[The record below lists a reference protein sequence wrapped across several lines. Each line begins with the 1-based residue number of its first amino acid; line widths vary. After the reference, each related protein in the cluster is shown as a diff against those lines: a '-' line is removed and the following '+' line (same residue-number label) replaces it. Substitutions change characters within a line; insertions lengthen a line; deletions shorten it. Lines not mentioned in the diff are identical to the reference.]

1 MLRLAF
7 WSLLFLN
14 AALFAYAQGLLG
26 TGKSNEHEPARLK
39 RQFNTAK
46 MTLLTRD
53 QAEAAAK
60 AATPPAGGDEA
71 AVPAAGAAAAGAP
84 AASVPAAG
92 APAGG
97 AASPSAAASAPASVA
112 APAPAPANNTGA
124 AAAAPAPAPAFACTE
139 IGPFDAGDARRFE
152 ARLATLDL
160 GDRQS
165 RQSVQAQDVT
175 SWLVHIPPQGSK
187 EAADKKAAEL
197 RNLGLTNFYIMQG
210 DSPLK
215 YGISLGVFK
224 TESGAQA
231 MLAQLVKQGVHTA
244 RIAPRGPQTTHYV
257 YRVRNLDAATRKRIA
272 GFAERYDGAEV
283 KACG

>member
-26 TGKSNEHEPARLK
+26 TAKSNEHEPARLK

-60 AATPPAGGDEA
+60 AAAPPAGGDTA
-71 AVPAAGAAAAGAP
+71 DN
-84 AASVPAAG
+84 AASA
-92 APAGG
+92 
-97 AASPSAAASAPASVA
+97 SAAASAPASA
-112 APAPAPANNTGA
+112 SAPAGAPSSTV
-124 AAAAPAPAPAFACTE
+124 PAPAFACTE
-139 IGPFDAGDARRFE
+139 IGPLDSSDARRFE
-152 ARLATLDL
+152 ARLAALDL

-165 RQSVQAQDVT
+165 RQTIQAQDVT

-187 EAADKKAAEL
+187 EAADRKSAEL
-197 RNLGLTNFYIMQG
+197 RNLGVTNFYVINT

-215 YGISLGVFK
+215 YAISLGVFK
-224 TESGAQA
+224 TESSAQA
-231 MLAQLVKQGVHTA
+231 MLAQLGKQGVHTA
-244 RIAPRGPQTTHYV
+244 RIAPRGPQTAHYV
-257 YRVRNLDAATRKRIA
+257 YRLRGLDAATRKRVE
-272 GFAERYDGAEV
+272 GFAERYDGADV
-283 KACG
+283 KSCG

>member
-1 MLRLAF
+1 VLRLAF

-14 AALFAYAQGLLG
+14 VALFAFAQGLLG

-60 AATPPAGGDEA
+60 AAVPPAASE
-71 AVPAAGAAAAGAP
+71 PAASASAPPAAAAP
-84 AASVPAAG
+84 
-92 APAGG
+92 
-97 AASPSAAASAPASVA
+97 VA
-112 APAPAPANNTGA
+112 AQ
-124 AAAAPAPAPAFACTE
+124 PAPAPAFACTE
-139 IGPFDAGDARRFE
+139 IGPLTASDARRFE
-152 ARLATLDL
+152 ARLAALDL

-165 RQSVQAQDVT
+165 RETVQAQDVT

-187 EAADKKAAEL
+187 EAADRKAAEL
-197 RNLGLTNFYIMQG
+197 RNLGVTNFFIMQG

-215 YGISLGVFK
+215 YAISLGVFK
-224 TESGAQA
+224 TESGAEA
-231 MLAQLVKQGVHTA
+231 LLAQLGKQGVHTA

-257 YRVRNLDAATRKRIA
+257 YRVRGLDAATRKRIE
-272 GFAERYDGAEV
+272 GYAERYDGADV
-283 KACG
+283 KNCG

>member
-1 MLRLAF
+1 MLVLRLAF

-14 AALFAYAQGLLG
+14 AALFAYAQGLFG

-60 AATPPAGGDEA
+60 AAVPPAGGDEA
-71 AVPAAGAAAAGAP
+71 AAAT
-84 AASVPAAG
+84 S
-92 APAGG
+92 
-97 AASPSAAASAPASVA
+97 ASAPAAPA
-112 APAPAPANNTGA
+112 APA
-124 AAAAPAPAPAFACTE
+124 AAPEPATAFACTE
-139 IGPFDAGDARRFE
+139 IGPFDSGDARRFE

-165 RQSVQAQDVT
+165 RQTVQAQDVT

-197 RNLGLTNFYIMQG
+197 RNLGLTNFYVMNG

-215 YGISLGVFK
+215 YAISLGVFK
-224 TESGAQA
+224 TESAAQTL
-231 MLAQLVKQGVHTA
+231 LAQLVKQGVHTA

-257 YRVRNLDAATRKRIA
+257 YRVRSLDAATRKRIA

-283 KACG
+283 KSCG

>member
-1 MLRLAF
+1 VLRLAF

-14 AALFAYAQGLLG
+14 VALFAFAQGLLG

-60 AATPPAGGDEA
+60 AAVPPAGSE
-71 AVPAAGAAAAGAP
+71 P
-84 AASVPAAG
+84 AAS
-92 APAGG
+92 
-97 AASPSAAASAPASVA
+97 ASAPPAVAPPVA
-112 APAPAPANNTGA
+112 AQP
-124 AAAAPAPAPAFACTE
+124 APAPAPAFACTE
-139 IGPFDAGDARRFE
+139 IGPLTASDARRFE
-152 ARLATLDL
+152 ARLAALDL

-165 RQSVQAQDVT
+165 RETVQAQDVT

-187 EAADKKAAEL
+187 EAADRKAAEL
-197 RNLGLTNFYIMQG
+197 RNLGVTNFFIMQG

-215 YGISLGVFK
+215 YAISLGVFK
-224 TESGAQA
+224 TESGAEA
-231 MLAQLVKQGVHTA
+231 LLAQLGKQGVHTA

-257 YRVRNLDAATRKRIA
+257 YRVRGLDAATRKRIE
-272 GFAERYDGAEV
+272 GYAERYDGADV
-283 KACG
+283 KNCG

>member
-1 MLRLAF
+1 VLRLAF

-26 TGKSNEHEPARLK
+26 TARSNEHEPARLK

-46 MTLLTRD
+46 MTLLTRE

-60 AATPPAGGDEA
+60 AAAPPAAED
-71 AVPAAGAAAAGAP
+71 
-84 AASVPAAG
+84 AASA
-92 APAGG
+92 
-97 AASPSAAASAPASVA
+97 SAAASAPAPASAPAA
-112 APAPAPANNTGA
+112 APAP
-124 AAAAPAPAPAFACTE
+124 PAPAPAFACTE
-139 IGPFDAGDARRFE
+139 IGPLNSTDAHRFE
-152 ARLATLDL
+152 ARLAALDL

-165 RQSVQAQDVT
+165 RQTVQAQDVN

-197 RNLGLTNFYIMQG
+197 RNLGVENFYIMQG

-215 YGISLGVFK
+215 YAISLGVFK

-231 MLAQLVKQGVHTA
+231 LLAQLTKQGVHSA
-244 RIAPRGPQTTHYV
+244 RIAPRGPQTVHYI
-257 YRVRNLDAATRKRIA
+257 YRVRGLDTATRKRIE
-272 GFAERYDGAEV
+272 GYVERYDGAEI
-283 KACG
+283 KNCG